1 MKQIRPIAFIAAL
14 FLSLLCQAQ
23 EMIRISTSDH
33 EMVMAAFNDGPVH
46 FVYWGEKVQGD
57 AFPFQPGKNQPDTQ
71 DDMTSRIYPSYG
83 GRHYLTPALRLTH
96 SECPD
101 YRPRI
106 CRAHC
111 ECSGRK
117 QEGNGYLT

>member
-71 DDMTSRIYPSYG
+71 DDITPRIYPSYG

-96 SECPD
+96 SDGVLTTDLVYAGHTVSVLDEN
-101 YRPRI
+101 
-106 CRAHC
+106 
-111 ECSGRK
+111 RK
-117 QEGNGYLT
+117 ET